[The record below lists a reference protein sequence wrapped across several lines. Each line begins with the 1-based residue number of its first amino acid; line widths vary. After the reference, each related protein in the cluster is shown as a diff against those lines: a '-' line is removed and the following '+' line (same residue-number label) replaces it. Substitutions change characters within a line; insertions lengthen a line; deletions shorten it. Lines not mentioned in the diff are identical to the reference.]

1 MIAAIPPS
9 PPPRGSIA
17 LETQLSNQNRPGAA
31 VTAGGEPRLAAQQ
44 PRSRRTSI
52 TAIGPEAAPQS
63 MSLTASQQDHQNS
76 TIGPTAPW
84 LAAGLL
90 LAGLGTVLLG
100 PILPA
105 LSRNWNL
112 TDAQSGTLLL
122 AKFIGAFLG
131 GVSVPRR
138 LRLGILSGTI
148 LGALGFGAFALS
160 IGLVTGTA
168 SLFVAGVGI
177 GQIIASTNIL
187 AGRRYSHHTGSA
199 LSAINFFF
207 SLGAVSTG
215 LLAAALFPRF
225 PLREPILSFAAIFL
239 IVSLGGYFNRAADHG
254 PAPTEAPTTPLPR
267 AMLVH
272 FALLLFL
279 YGGLETCLAAW
290 LTTFAQRYSDAAVL
304 DGQTPVVLLFFA
316 LTVGRALSSAA
327 LRYFPEAFVQ
337 RLGLIFSAIF
347 VAALAIASHGATIS
361 LLSILL
367 GLALAPFFP
376 ATFGILMK
384 RAPTAREA
392 GFILAVSGLGA
403 ALFSW
408 LMGVIS
414 THANS
419 LRLAMTIPFG
429 LALVMFL
436 LSFTRTAAQSSAP
449 TEAQIPAIA
458 P

>member
-1 MIAAIPPS
+1 MSSTP
-9 PPPRGSIA
+9 
-17 LETQLSNQNRPGAA
+17 
-31 VTAGGEPRLAAQQ
+31 
-44 PRSRRTSI
+44 TS
-52 TAIGPEAAPQS
+52 T
-63 MSLTASQQDHQNS
+63 DHQNS

-105 LSRNWNL
+105 LSRNWHL
-112 TDAQSGTLLL
+112 TDAQSGILLL

-138 LRLGILSGTI
+138 LRLGILSGTL
-148 LGALGFGAFALS
+148 LGCLGFGAFSIS

-225 PLREPILSFAAIFL
+225 ALRDAILAFAAIFL
-239 IVSLGGYFNRAADHG
+239 VVCLGGHLQRAADPG
-254 PAPTEAPTTPLPR
+254 PAATEAPTTPLPR
-267 AMLVH
+267 PALIH

-290 LTTFAQRYSDAAVL
+290 LTTFAQRYSDAAIL

-327 LRYFPEAFVQ
+327 LRFFSEAIIQ
-337 RLGLIFSAIF
+337 RIGLAFSAIL
-347 VAALAIASHGATIS
+347 VAALATASHGATIS

-367 GLALAPFFP
+367 GLSLAPFFP

-384 RAPTAREA
+384 RAPAAREA

-408 LMGVIS
+408 LMGVVS

-419 LRLAMTIPFG
+419 LRLAMSIPFG
-429 LALVMFL
+429 LALAMFL
-436 LSFTRTAAQSSAP
+436 LSFTRTAAQTSAP
-449 TEAQIPAIA
+449 TEGQIPAIA